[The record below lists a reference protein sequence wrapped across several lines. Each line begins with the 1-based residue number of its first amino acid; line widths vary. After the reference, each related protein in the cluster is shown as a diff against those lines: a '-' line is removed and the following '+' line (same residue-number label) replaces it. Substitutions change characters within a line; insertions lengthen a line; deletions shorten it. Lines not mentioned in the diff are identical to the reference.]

1 MGIFAFWCDLQ
12 KHTFPCSFNL
22 KIDILL
28 ATKLLNPIII
38 TEKQTSFPVVVQN
51 SQVSAL
57 EHPQSPQFAI

>member
-1 MGIFAFWCDLQ
+1 MEHQ
-12 KHTFPCSFNL
+12 KGYFCICKNIHCSFNL
-22 KIDILL
+22 ENDILL
-28 ATKLLNPIII
+28 ATKLLNSIII

>member
-1 MGIFAFWCDLQ
+1 MGIFAFWCDLP
-12 KHTFPCSFNL
+12 KIYPTCSFNL
-22 KIDILL
+22 EIDIVLT
-28 ATKLLNPIII
+28 TKLLNPIII